1 LDWQVD
7 TAQRSAVRGVQA
19 ELSTLLAGMGADE
32 SAINDAELVFTELI
46 GNVVRHA
53 PGYARVSLSS
63 PGGRLVLVVEDAGQ
77 GFVYRPRAA
86 ADAQAESGRGLF
98 IVAALAEDVR
108 VSAGSAGGARV
119 EVQLRGAPGA
129 APLLGAPK
137 ETAEQLRVVHRL
149 SAALHRTGSAEG
161 VYEHA
166 LDAIVTTLGVDR
178 ASLLL
183 YDSDGVMRF
192 KAWRGLSSTYR
203 RAVEGHTPWERG
215 VLDAAPLV
223 VPDAQADP
231 ELSAL
236 LPLLRAEGIAALA
249 FLPLVT
255 RDGLIGKFMLYYD
268 RPHAFGVDEIAL
280 AEVLAGQIA
289 LATDRQQAHDELRAT
304 AERAQQ
310 SAQRLASLQTVTAEL
325 SRAVTTSDVA
335 AVALGVA
342 LTELGADTG
351 SLCMRDG
358 DQLTIAAAA
367 GYESDVLTHW
377 GSFPLD
383 ADLPAS
389 EAVRTGRPVFL
400 SSSAERAARYPVFAA
415 SPVVRD
421 EAYAIIPL
429 DQDARLGALVV
440 GFPHPRSFTEEDEG
454 FLTALAG
461 QCAAALNRA
470 ALYEERERAR
480 LAAEAAARSL
490 QAALLPPQL
499 PEISGLDV
507 GARYLAGGPGT
518 EVGGDFYDVFPL
530 FGHRYLVVLG
540 DVCGRG
546 TEAASTA
553 LLIRHVIRSAA
564 VNLRAP
570 SAILAH
576 VNDVLCRHNE
586 QSPAADPRFATAVVA
601 VVHPRPDG
609 TVGIHLAVA
618 GHPLP
623 LLCRPAGDV
632 SAVGLPGCLLGVIGD
647 ATFADHVLALAPGDA
662 LVCYTDG
669 VTERRNGRAFFGEAR
684 LAAAL
689 RGASADADALAG
701 LVENAVAAFAADEPS
716 DDLAVLVLRAPSSTD
731 SGPGAFE

>member
-7 TAQRSAVRGVQA
+7 TAERSAVRGVQG
-19 ELSTLLAGMGADE
+19 ELSKLLGGMGADE
-32 SAINDAELVFTELI
+32 SAIHDAELIFTELI

-53 PGYARVSLSS
+53 PGAARVSLSS
-63 PGGRLVLVVEDAGQ
+63 PGGRLVLAVEDAGR
-77 GFVYRPRAA
+77 GFVYRPRPA
-86 ADAQAESGRGLF
+86 ADVQAESGRGLF

-108 VSAGSAGGARV
+108 VSAGSIGGARV
-119 EVQLRGAPGA
+119 EVQLRGAPGS
-129 APLLGAPK
+129 APLRGAPGVA
-137 ETAEQLRVVHRL
+137 AEQLRVVQGL

-161 VYEHA
+161 FYEHA

-183 YDSDGVMRF
+183 YDPDGVMRF
-192 KAWRGLSSTYR
+192 KAWRGLSSAYR
-203 RAVEGHTPWERG
+203 RAVEGHTPWQRG
-215 VLDAAPLV
+215 VFDAVPVV

-231 ELSAL
+231 ELVGL
-236 LPLLRAEGIAALA
+236 LPVLRAEGIAALA
-249 FLPLVT
+249 FLPLIT

-268 RPHAFGVDEIAL
+268 RPHPFGVDEIAL

-289 LATDRQQAHDELRAT
+289 WAADRQQAHDELRAA
-304 AERAQQ
+304 AERAQR
-310 SAQRLASLQTVTAEL
+310 SARRLASLQKVTAEL

-342 LTELGADTG
+342 LAELGADTG
-351 SLCMRDG
+351 SLCMLDG

-389 EAVRTGRPVFL
+389 EAVRTGRAVFL
-400 SSSAERAARYPVFAA
+400 SSSAERASRYPVFAA

-429 DQDARLGALVV
+429 APEAPLGALVV
-440 GFPHPRSFTEEDEG
+440 GFPQPRSFTEEDEA

-461 QCAAALNRA
+461 QCAAALSRA
-470 ALYEERERAR
+470 ALYEERERGR

-530 FGHRYLVVLG
+530 FGHRHLVVLG

-546 TEAASTA
+546 AEAASTA

-564 VNLRAP
+564 VNLRTPA
-570 SAILAH
+570 AILAH
-576 VNDVLCRHNE
+576 LNDVLCRHNE

-601 VVHPRPDG
+601 VVHPRSDG
-609 TVGIHLAVA
+609 SVGIHLAVA

-623 LLCRPAGDV
+623 LLCRPGTEV
-632 SAVGLPGCLLGVIGD
+632 SAVGPTGCLLGVIAAAGFD
-647 ATFADHVLALAPGDA
+647 DYPLVLAPGDA

-684 LAAAL
+684 LAAVLQGPSRDAEEMA
-689 RGASADADALAG
+689 GA
-701 LVENAVAAFAADEPS
+701 VETAVAGFAADEPS
-716 DDLAVLVLRAPSSTD
+716 DDLAVLVLRAPV
-731 SGPGAFE
+731 GV